1 MFETFSYDIPAVLPS
16 EARAH
21 WAFMESNSA
30 AAVMQAVCPHEWA
43 DIVAVLSTYR
53 LDPSSWLK
61 AGGNRGDIA
70 EQIDSEFSRRG
81 WRETRLDLETKGIL
95 YLKNGEK
102 AGELPPIYQE
112 GYLVDNFKNRIVLD
126 VEWNAKDGNLDRD
139 LASYRSWFEAGVIS
153 AGVIITKDRLALLKL
168 ARELWGTHQA
178 TLEIEQRSSK
188 LPIDLTT
195 STVTAFDKA
204 QMRVRRGVM
213 GSCPVLIV
221 AANET
226 TWNGQPYIE
235 PQEVA
240 HDMQDQTGSAFAD
253 DNDDDDYDPDSE
265 LTQAQALRAGQE
277 RAIKSW
283 EDSQS

>member
-1 MFETFSYDIPAVLPS
+1 MFETFTYDIPTVLPP
-16 EARAH
+16 EARSH

-30 AAVMQAVCPHEWA
+30 AAVMQAVCPQEWA
-43 DIVAVLSTYR
+43 DIVEVLSTYR
-53 LDPSSWLK
+53 LDPNSWLK

-70 EQIDSEFSRRG
+70 AQIDGEFAKRG
-81 WRETRLDLETKGIL
+81 WQETRLDLETRGIL
-95 YLKNGEK
+95 YLKSGEK
-102 AGELPPIYQE
+102 VGELPPVYQE

-168 ARELWGTHQA
+168 ARQIWGDYQA
-178 TLEIEQRSSK
+178 GLDPERRSSR

-204 QMRVRRGVM
+204 QLRVKRGVM

-235 PQEVA
+235 RHAGTDDGAAEAPIAGEEDPPYSA
-240 HDMQDQTGSAFAD
+240 ATGS
-253 DNDDDDYDPDSE
+253 P
-265 LTQAQALRAGQE
+265 ALE
-277 RAIKSW
+277 
-283 EDSQS
+283 